1 MYTISEI
8 NGIKIYNLSAGKTL
22 PQFLEEANKRKSS
35 LRYDQDFR
43 RRIELIQDFDF
54 PIASTQVQM
63 TPDQLYIIASGIY
76 PPQIKIFETSQLSLK
91 CMRGID
97 SEVVKFNILDE
108 DYTKLAF
115 ACADRTIEFHAQ
127 YGKHYKTRV
136 PKFPRDMVYNAANCD
151 LTIAAAGSEIYRMNL
166 EEGKFL
172 NPLISSSETINTLA
186 YNKNLSLL
194 MNGGSDG
201 LLEIWDYRQRDKI
214 AGIRFSSPITCLSIN
229 EDSPIKYAVGNE
241 AGLVSIF
248 DLRYEKSIIDLQH
261 QYHEPIKGITFHD
274 ASRNILS
281 ADKKIL
287 KIFNQD
293 NGKIFTNIEPKEEIN
308 SFEVVKNSGLIFIA
322 SECVRIGTYFLP
334 ALDAAPKWCHY
345 IENVTE
351 ELEEELVDKVYD
363 EFKFVSH
370 EDLEKLNATNM
381 IGSKYLKQYMHGYLM
396 HTKLYQKLE
405 LINDPFAYEKYR
417 KELVKNKLEEKRK
430 NRILGDGHKKVKVN
444 EEFLKKMEEKKTTNK
459 RQVDVK
465 KEVVESER
473 FQKMFQDP
481 KFTIDVNS
489 EEYLRN
495 NPQRKRNLVGRVF
508 NENDGNDE
516 ENEENVEEFQEND
529 LENHRN
535 PIKSSKKIKKVM
547 KINENKI
554 TYQEKL
560 KAKKMSGKKGFR
572 KKKMF

>member
-22 PQFLEEANKRKSS
+22 PQFLEESNKRKKS
-35 LRYDQDFR
+35 LKYDQDFR

-54 PIASTQVQM
+54 PVACGQVQM
-63 TPDQLYIIASGIY
+63 SPDQQYIIATGIY
-76 PPQIKIFETSQLSLK
+76 PPTIKIFETSQLSLK

-97 SEVVKFNILDE
+97 SEVVKFTILEE

-151 LTIAAAGSEIYRMNL
+151 LIIAAAGNEIYRMNL

-172 NPLISSSETINTLA
+172 NPLQSSSESVNTLA

-194 MNGGSDG
+194 LDGGSDG
-201 LLEIWDYRQRDKI
+201 LFEMWDYRQREKI
-214 AGIRFSSPITCLSIN
+214 AGIRFPSPITCLSIN
-229 EDSPIKYAVGNE
+229 EDSPIKYALGDE
-241 AGLVSIF
+241 SGLVSIF
-248 DLRYEKSIIDLQH
+248 DLRYEKSIINLQH
-261 QYHEPIKGITFHD
+261 QYQEPIKSITFHD
-274 ASRNILS
+274 SSRNILS
-281 ADKKIL
+281 CDKKIL

-293 NGKIFTNIEPKEEIN
+293 TGKIFTNIEPKEEIN
-308 SFEVVKNSGLIFIA
+308 SFELVKSSGLIFIA
-322 SECVRIGTYFLP
+322 GEGTRIGTYFLP

-370 EDLEKLNATNM
+370 EDLEKLNATNL
-381 IGSKYLKQYMHGYLM
+381 IGSKYLKQYMHGYLL

-405 LINDPFAYEKYR
+405 SINDPFAYEKYR
-417 KELVKNKLEEKRK
+417 KELVRNKLEDKRK
-430 NRILGDGHKKVKVN
+430 NRILGEGRQRVRVN
-444 EEFLKKMEEKKTTNK
+444 EEFVKQLEAKKVVNKK
-459 RQVDVK
+459 QVDIK
-465 KEVVESER
+465 KEVMESDR
-473 FQKMFQDP
+473 FQKMFEDP
-481 KFTIDVNS
+481 RFSIDVNS

-495 NPQRKRNLVGRVF
+495 NPQRKRNLVGVVN
-508 NENDGNDE
+508 NED
-516 ENEENVEEFQEND
+516 ENEEMGEKEEREM
-529 LENHRN
+529 EGGRGKK
-535 PIKSSKKIKKVM
+535 PIRKTLKIK
-547 KINENKI
+547 ENKI
-554 TYQEKL
+554 SYQEKL
-560 KAKKMSGKKGFR
+560 KAKKRAIKGR
-572 KKKMF
+572 KKNF